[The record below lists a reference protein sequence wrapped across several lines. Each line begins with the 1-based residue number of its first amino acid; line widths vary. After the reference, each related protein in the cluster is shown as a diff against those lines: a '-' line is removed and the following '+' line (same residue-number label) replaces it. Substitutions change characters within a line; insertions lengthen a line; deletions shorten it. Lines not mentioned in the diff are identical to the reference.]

1 MSEFF
6 SFLGSLK
13 NYEVKSFT
21 YSKITIFKTDYF
33 SKNVIL

>member
-6 SFLGSLK
+6 FFLGSLK
-13 NYEVKSFT
+13 NYEVKNLVW
-21 YSKITIFKTDYF
+21 SKIAIFKTDYF